1 MKKAQ
6 QIKHLCTAKF
16 AIIIA
21 ILVLVLSII
30 LAVVSLYPIY
40 TGDQQ
45 TRVLVND
52 TFRLSPNEI
61 YRQGLGSFHS
71 GEKVSVLIQSPTA
84 FQKNFSIVTYN
95 GLHYS
100 NSSESDISYS
110 FSTGADFY
118 DTIVTSNSSYAG
130 TIHFQA
136 SVEQPKTVFPYSWL
150 NEASKIMFVF
160 SLALTML
167 LMLKQLFSKSKV
179 QSNSPILP
187 SISKRNRQY
196 ILLLLVISLLFW
208 LFLLAINSNPLAT
221 FEGWYTDNARHSYTA
236 SLFFKDGF
244 SVFNQ
249 PLGNLASPDNSYFKF
264 VTWPEMPHLYPL
276 GSIFLFLPFGALI
289 QNGFNANLTFKI
301 EIATFLL
308 FATICIYFFL
318 KYFLRKDQAL
328 LLKLIGVYI
337 IYVSLLVYAADGMF
351 DSIAF
356 LFSLFAVYMFMMER
370 YDYFFLLVSVSIF
383 FKYQAGIF
391 LFPLIIVGLINL
403 FQKNKLNS
411 LLKNKAV
418 LAGATLGSVSI
429 LTAAL
434 SAPYFLA
441 TTPQLIMNGINAFSP
456 NSQIPWT
463 LQSLSVVITLV
474 ATLAYAV
481 YMFNKNNLLSL
492 SAFFLL
498 LPSFMLP
505 YFQNWY
511 LPFFF
516 IYALIPQQKKELE
529 VTMLWLIFM
538 IFVLSFGGVAFSPLQ
553 IFAGLKTLLNL

>member
-1 MKKAQ
+1 
-6 QIKHLCTAKF
+6 
-16 AIIIA
+16 
-21 ILVLVLSII
+21 
-30 LAVVSLYPIY
+30 
-40 TGDQQ
+40 
-45 TRVLVND
+45 
-52 TFRLSPNEI
+52 
-61 YRQGLGSFHS
+61 
-71 GEKVSVLIQSPTA
+71 
-84 FQKNFSIVTYN
+84 
-95 GLHYS
+95 
-100 NSSESDISYS
+100 
-110 FSTGADFY
+110 
-118 DTIVTSNSSYAG
+118 
-130 TIHFQA
+130 
-136 SVEQPKTVFPYSWL
+136 
-150 NEASKIMFVF
+150 
-160 SLALTML
+160 
-167 LMLKQLFSKSKV
+167 
-179 QSNSPILP
+179 
-187 SISKRNRQY
+187 
-196 ILLLLVISLLFW
+196 
-208 LFLLAINSNPLAT
+208 
-221 FEGWYTDNARHSYTA
+221 
-236 SLFFKDGF
+236 
-244 SVFNQ
+244 
-249 PLGNLASPDNSYFKF
+249 
-264 VTWPEMPHLYPL
+264 MPHLYPL

-370 YDYFFLLVSVSIF
+370 YDYLFLLVSASIY